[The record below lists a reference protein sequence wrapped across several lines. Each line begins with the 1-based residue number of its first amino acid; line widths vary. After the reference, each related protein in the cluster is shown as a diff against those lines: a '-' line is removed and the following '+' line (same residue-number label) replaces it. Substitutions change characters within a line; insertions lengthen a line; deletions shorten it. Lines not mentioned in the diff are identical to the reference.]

1 MRGAML
7 GPGVQA
13 PAALGESGSA
23 PEDGSL
29 PGSRLGVAITVL
41 LVAGGIFGVLTVA
54 VVLDG
59 AGGVASIDASVLH
72 SAIAARAGW
81 LTDLA
86 KAFTAFGTGPVVY
99 GLLILVGLAVWRR
112 TGTWVPAAVA
122 VGALAVGQ
130 AVRLGISD
138 AVARARPPEQ
148 VWLVHPGGYAYP
160 SGHTTTAVIGYGLF
174 AGLAAGLV
182 RRWSVALFAAA
193 GLLAVAVAGSR
204 VYSGVHWLSDVV
216 GGWMFGVAW
225 LALVYTGAS
234 ARITLPRAGSDRD
247 RKAGGRRPRPRD
259 GRPSARET
267 RAVTRPE
274 ALPAVAG
281 DADAAAVRRVRL
293 LPQRT
298 PASRK
303 GSRRKE
309 SACAASPKRGSACGP
324 RERARPTQALV
335 RVWKPFSVRD
345 RRRLR
350 RALEGGPLAT
360 RQKRWP
366 LVPSAPTP
374 APGMR

>member
-1 MRGAML
+1 MRGAIV
-7 GPGVQA
+7 GPGVKA

-23 PEDGSL
+23 PEDGYL
-29 PGSRLGVAITVL
+29 PGSRLGVAVTVL

-59 AGGVASIDASVLH
+59 AGDVASIDASVLH
-72 SAIAARAGW
+72 SVIAARAGW

-86 KAFTAFGTGPVVY
+86 KVFTAFGTGPVVY

-160 SGHTTTAVIGYGLF
+160 SGHTTTAVIGYGLL

-204 VYSGVHWLSDVV
+204 VYLGVHWLSDVV

-234 ARITLPRAGSDRD
+234 AWITLPRAGNVRD
-247 RKAGGRRPRPRD
+247 RKAGGRRPRPQD
-259 GRPSARET
+259 GRPSAREA
-267 RAVTRPE
+267 RAVTRPA

-281 DADAAAVRRVRL
+281 DAERGGSSEGPAPAAANSSVDEGEQEEGERVRRL
-293 LPQRT
+293 
-298 PASRK
+298 AEA
-303 GSRRKE
+303 RR
-309 SACAASPKRGSACGP
+309 SA
-324 RERARPTQALV
+324 
-335 RVWKPFSVRD
+335 
-345 RRRLR
+345 
-350 RALEGGPLAT
+350 
-360 RQKRWP
+360 
-366 LVPSAPTP
+366 
-374 APGMR
+374 

>member
-1 MRGAML
+1 VG
-7 GPGVQA
+7 
-13 PAALGESGSA
+13 
-23 PEDGSL
+23 
-29 PGSRLGVAITVL
+29 ITVL
-41 LVAGGIFGVLTVA
+41 LVAGGIFGVLTVT

-72 SAIAARAGW
+72 SVIAARAGW
-81 LTDLA
+81 LTELA
-86 KAFTAFGTGPVVY
+86 KVFTAFGTGPVVY

-160 SGHTTTAVIGYGLF
+160 SGHTTTAVIGYGLL

-182 RRWSVALFAAA
+182 RQWSVGLFAAA

-204 VYSGVHWLSDVV
+204 VYLGVHWLSDVV

-247 RKAGGRRPRPRD
+247 RKAGGRRPRPED
-259 GRPSARET
+259 GRPSAREA
-267 RAVTRPE
+267 RAVTRP
-274 ALPAVAG
+274 
-281 DADAAAVRRVRL
+281 
-293 LPQRT
+293 
-298 PASRK
+298 
-303 GSRRKE
+303 
-309 SACAASPKRGSACGP
+309 
-324 RERARPTQALV
+324 
-335 RVWKPFSVRD
+335 
-345 RRRLR
+345 
-350 RALEGGPLAT
+350 
-360 RQKRWP
+360 
-366 LVPSAPTP
+366 
-374 APGMR
+374 